1 MARPAIVGP
10 LALAIVFFLLSCTA
24 EPTPDTLPTLAPET
38 TPTLTS
44 TSNAIPTATPVEIP
58 EAVPTQVPA
67 PTATI
72 APTVTPTQ
80 VPAPTATTAPTI
92 TPTAGPTVT
101 PTPLPVAATEPR
113 AMVWLEQLFTD
124 MPHRRVDTPEDLL
137 AAEYLARR
145 FRETGYTTSVVE
157 FEYSY
162 GRSMLTVDGESVD
175 SEPFDMAP
183 SGDAE
188 GRLVPSGLGYPEQFP
203 EGIEGNIALIE
214 RGELFFYEKIN
225 YAQYVGAKGVV
236 IYNNRDGMI
245 NGVAENALLPTVG
258 ISRRDG
264 ELLLQKDSPVAEIQ
278 VEEVEGH
285 SYNVVAHVPG
295 KEDCGGRVIIGAHY
309 DTWEEDQPTRN
320 DNASGL
326 GVLLA
331 LSERLAVSPPEC
343 GVDLVGFGAQ
353 ITPACVF
360 CGGSAYLDLQ
370 PDPLVMVSLDALGVG
385 ERLVL
390 EGSPGLLA
398 RVGPLANELG
408 IDHEMRELDDWGR
421 SEDSVFRESGVPAMH
436 VGANDDTALSP
447 AINSELLDWATQLA
461 YELAQERW

>member
-1 MARPAIVGP
+1 M
-10 LALAIVFFLLSCTA
+10 
-24 EPTPDTLPTLAPET
+24 
-38 TPTLTS
+38 
-44 TSNAIPTATPVEIP
+44 
-58 EAVPTQVPA
+58 
-67 PTATI
+67 
-72 APTVTPTQ
+72 
-80 VPAPTATTAPTI
+80 
-92 TPTAGPTVT
+92 
-101 PTPLPVAATEPR
+101 
-113 AMVWLEQLFTD
+113 
-124 MPHRRVDTPEDLL
+124 
-137 AAEYLARR
+137 
-145 FRETGYTTSVVE
+145 
-157 FEYSY
+157 
-162 GRSMLTVDGESVD
+162 
-175 SEPFDMAP
+175 
-183 SGDAE
+183 
-188 GRLVPSGLGYPEQFP
+188 
-203 EGIEGNIALIE
+203 
-214 RGELFFYEKIN
+214 
-225 YAQYVGAKGVV
+225 
-236 IYNNRDGMI
+236 
-245 NGVAENALLPTVG
+245 
-258 ISRRDG
+258 
-264 ELLLQKDSPVAEIQ
+264 AEIQ
-278 VEEVEGH
+278 VEKVEGH

-295 KEDCGGRVIIGAHY
+295 KEDCGGRIIIGAHY

-447 AINSELLDWATQLA
+447 ANKPRTTGLGHPVGL
-461 YELAQERW
+461 